1 MCVHDVLCSSFTS
14 TVLQSLNRE
23 EGNVTWSRSDLAQFL
38 INEAQQRYP
47 NQIRFHFNKE
57 VEGVDLQGKKVS
69 VLAVGPSFCRYLF
82 A

>member
-1 MCVHDVLCSSFTS
+1 MCINQFSCFSFTS
-14 TVLQSLNRE
+14 AALQSLNRE

-69 VLAVGPSFCRYLF
+69 ALAVGPPFCQYPS